1 MKDFIK
7 YFLQK
12 VLGLR
17 NYLYLFARFVIIK
30 LPYSKNERDFLQFV
44 ELIEDGDHILDVGA
58 NIGVMTYY
66 FSKKL
71 PRSVVH
77 AFEPIP
83 ENHHVLLRVKQH
95 FKLYNVNTYAFAL
108 GNENG
113 QVNMIMP
120 ETNKVYLHGLSHV
133 EKENHE
139 NKGNS
144 YSVAIKKL
152 DDLDEFKNARINAM
166 KIDVEEHEYQ
176 VLCGAEN
183 LIQKNRP
190 MIYCEL
196 WDSENRTKSIDFI
209 SKLNYKVFIYQRKS
223 LKSFNDQRGFQNF
236 FFIPAER
243 CDNLKL

>member
-1 MKDFIK
+1 
-7 YFLQK
+7 
-12 VLGLR
+12 
-17 NYLYLFARFVIIK
+17 VIIK
-30 LPYSKNERDFLQFV
+30 LPDSKNERDFLKFV
-44 ELIEDGDHILDVGA
+44 ELIEDGDHILDIGA

-71 PRSVVH
+71 PRSVIH

-83 ENHHVLLRVKQH
+83 ENLDTLLRVKQH

-113 QVNMIMP
+113 KVNMIMP
-120 ETNKVYLHGLSHV
+120 ESNKVFFHGLSHV
-133 EKENHE
+133 EKENSE
-139 NKGNS
+139 NKGNT
-144 YSVAIKKL
+144 YSVEINRL
-152 DDLDEFKNARINAM
+152 DDLDEFKDARINAI

-176 VLCGAEN
+176 VLCGAKN

-196 WDSENRTKSIDFI
+196 WDSENRTQSLKLI
-209 SKLNYKVFIYQRKS
+209 SKLNYKVFVNQEKS
-223 LKSFNDQRGFQNF
+223 LKLFNDQKGFQNF